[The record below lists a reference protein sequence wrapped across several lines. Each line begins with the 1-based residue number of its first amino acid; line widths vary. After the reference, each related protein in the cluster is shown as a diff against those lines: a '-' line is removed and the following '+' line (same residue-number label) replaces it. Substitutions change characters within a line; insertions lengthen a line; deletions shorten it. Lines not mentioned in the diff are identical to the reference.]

1 MTRNDSH
8 QDISND
14 AKFARD
20 QQLAYDMQYAEEEQM
35 RQQRLQ
41 QQQKSR
47 SSVQGQSLF
56 SYPGQDRAG
65 SPQAA
70 AVPPVVQGI
79 PYSGHQS
86 PAPNHQQ
93 QQSSLSATVNDDGSN
108 LEDNSLLHV
117 PCEVGRRV
125 VEMMVDTGAQSSVIS
140 VPLMRTLGLER
151 LLNRQYQGIAAGVG
165 RARILGRCENVPV
178 KIGHVEFR
186 LFFLVLDISESM
198 LILGIDQMKRFKC
211 MIDLESN
218 KLIFG
223 GKDGV
228 SVDFLPPEPRFGRSA
243 QLMESCCMS

>member
-1 MTRNDSH
+1 M
-8 QDISND
+8 
-14 AKFARD
+14 
-20 QQLAYDMQYAEEEQM
+20 
-35 RQQRLQ
+35 
-41 QQQKSR
+41 
-47 SSVQGQSLF
+47 VQGV
-56 SYPGQDRAG
+56 PVAG
-65 SPQAA
+65 YGASPDITA
-70 AVPPVVQGI
+70 PPR
-79 PYSGHQS
+79 
-86 PAPNHQQ
+86 Q

-117 PCEVGRRV
+117 PCEIGNRV

-140 VPLMRTLGLER
+140 VPLMRTLGLDH
-151 LLNRQYQGIAAGVG
+151 LLNRQYQGVAAGVG

-223 GKDGV
+223 GRDGV
-228 SVDFLPPEPRFGRSA
+228 EVEFLPPEPRFMRSA
-243 QLMESCCMS
+243 QFMESCCIS